1 MASELW
7 DLIRVIAAGLAL
19 WALICG
25 VTVRGEHY
33 GLRGCTSKGG
43 VEIDMPARQ
52 P

>member
-1 MASELW
+1 MSTELW
-7 DLIRVIAAGLAL
+7 DLIKVAMCCVAL

-25 VTVRGEHY
+25 VTIRGEHY

-43 VEIDMPARQ
+43 VEIDVPARQ